1 MRISHLRGF
10 FERIIEWDY
19 LDDAAAAALLAAAR
33 AVPDLFDRVCVEV
46 LARTG
51 LRSLTVDAVV
61 QIGQGHWLRTPVG
74 KLHTDRYI
82 PLHPKVKEL
91 LEQWRTYRG
100 EESKSALLF
109 IDRGRP
115 VPQTRVDR
123 AVHKAAAAAGLSHTT
138 PHQMRHTLATQFQR
152 RHEPRSHCRAAWSSL
167 NDDDNDLR
175 PNRGQDRGRGVLR
188 RQREGRSAL

>member
-61 QIGQGHWLRTPVG
+61 QIGQGRWLRTPVG

-123 AVHKAAAAAGLSHTT
+123 AVHKAAAAAGLSHTILT
-138 PHQMRHTLATQFQR
+138 KCEVVPGLV
-152 RHEPRSHCRAAWSSL
+152 EPEWRSPA
-167 NDDDNDLR
+167 
-175 PNRGQDRGRGVLR
+175 
-188 RQREGRSAL
+188 